1 MKKEMTGGTKITL
14 IISGAAMLAGII
26 PAPSVWTPD
35 VNPKQAEKRYKRVL
49 NIMDEDG
56 YITPDEKKA
65 AKIPANHRNPTEQ
78 PDVRTE
84 RIPADDGA
92 ERTRQHQGVQQAGL
106 GNRRLQNRHHH

>member
-1 MKKEMTGGTKITL
+1 MTL
-14 IISGAAMLAGII
+14 SEAAMLAGII

-65 AKIPANHRNPTEQ
+65 AKFPQTIE
-78 PDVRTE
+78 
-84 RIPADDGA
+84 I
-92 ERTRQHQGVQQAGL
+92 QQNNQMSG
-106 GNRRLQNRHHH
+106 QNGYLLTMV